1 MLTGLTAVEL
11 EHCREAAI
19 IQGGLFEFTSR
30 YLSPGRFEE
39 YLALYALK
47 QVLELIP
54 SAHVDEAV
62 IWAKLKWWSEEL
74 AAEPD
79 SVSRHPVLRA
89 LWASGARAKI
99 DNSLLQA
106 LLNRSVS
113 RIDIAPD
120 SDENDMFE
128 RLAAL
133 GASTIESELALD
145 AVHFSKQCVRS
156 MAAASGMF
164 DVLSGFAK
172 DGRPQF
178 DQIPLNKLAELNLS
192 AAQLGQRPA
201 QLANAVAQLA
211 GFGLDWYSQG
221 LQSLQGTSAGAHL
234 QLRWAMENRCLKKIK
249 KNTVGFIAKGHRYG
263 PADAWFAWRFMRRLN

>member
-1 MLTGLTAVEL
+1 LKTGLTAVEL

-30 YLSPGRFEE
+30 YLSPDRFEE

-54 SAHVDEAV
+54 AAHVDETV

-106 LLNRSVS
+106 LLNTSIS
-113 RIDIAPD
+113 RIDMAPD
-120 SDENDMFE
+120 SDENDMYE

-145 AVHFSKQCVRS
+145 EAHFSNQCVRS

-164 DVLSGFAK
+164 DVLSGYAK
-172 DGRPQF
+172 DDQPQF
-178 DQIPLNKLAELNLS
+178 DRIPLSKLAELNLS
-192 AAQLGQRPA
+192 AAQLEQQPA
-201 QLANAVAQLA
+201 ELTKVIGQLA
-211 GFGLDWYSQG
+211 GCGLDWYSQG
-221 LQSLQGTSAGAHL
+221 LQSLQENRAGRHL
-234 QLRWAMENRCLKKIK
+234 QLRWAMENRRLREIK
-249 KNTVGFIAKGHRYG
+249 KNAAGFLENGHRYG

>member
-1 MLTGLTAVEL
+1 LQTGLTAVEL

-30 YLSPGRFEE
+30 YLSPDRFEE
-39 YLALYALK
+39 YLALYALM

-54 SAHVDEAV
+54 SAHIDEAV

-89 LWASGARAKI
+89 LWASGARVKI
-99 DNSLLQA
+99 DDSLLQA
-106 LLNRSVS
+106 LLNRSIS

-128 RLAAL
+128 RLATL

-145 AVHFSKQCVRS
+145 EALFSKQCVRS
-156 MAAASGMF
+156 MTAASGMF

-172 DGRPQF
+172 DGQPQF
-178 DQIPLNKLAELNLS
+178 DRIPLNKLAELNLS
-192 AAQLGQRPA
+192 AAQLEQQPA
-201 QLANAVAQLA
+201 QLTNAVAQLA
-211 GFGLDWYSQG
+211 GLGLDWYSHG
-221 LQSLQGTSAGAHL
+221 LQSLQETSAGAHL
-234 QLRWAMENRCLKKIK
+234 QLRWAMENRCLRKIK
-249 KNTVGFIAKGHRYG
+249 KNTAGFIAKGYRYG